1 VQLPEPL
8 AKYFAAS
15 NAHDSDA
22 LIACFDAD
30 ATVHDEGKDMRGLA
44 AIRAWNEGNVQ
55 KYQVRTDPLGVKQAD
70 GNTIVTAQVA
80 GTFDGSPIE
89 LDFSFRIANA
99 KIQKLEIG

>member
-1 VQLPEPL
+1 MQLPEPL

-15 NAHDSDA
+15 NAHDSAA
-22 LIACFDAD
+22 LIACFDTD

-55 KYQVRTDPLGVKQAD
+55 KYQVQTDPLGVKQAD
-70 GNTIVTAQVA
+70 GKTIVTAQVA

-89 LDFSFRIANA
+89 LDFCFTLRNA
-99 KIQKLEIG
+99 KIQALEIG